1 MGFDNADM
9 KIDGTK
15 LVITVDLAKDYGP
28 SASSGKL
35 LLVANTHGWQ
45 GLPGTEGFKI
55 NLCIGKPN
63 AEYVAPVK
71 GAKK

>member
-1 MGFDNADM
+1 MAFDNADM
-9 KIDGTK
+9 KIVDGK
-15 LVITVDLAKDYGP
+15 LVITVDLGKDYGP

-63 AEYVAPVK
+63 AGYVPAPKK
-71 GAKK
+71 GK